1 MPRPV
6 RVVLVGF
13 CYLMFGV
20 MGVVLAYVLLP
31 LRLLG
36 IKGTEERAAAAQDL
50 LYVWSRRYF
59 VLTRVLGI
67 VRPHYPEHG
76 SGALALPEHGRSA
89 VIIANHPSLLDVVF
103 AMGSMPRLTYV
114 AKASWMASPLVG
126 RMLRACG
133 HIGSPRGKTP
143 ADGAIA
149 LQRMIDA
156 LEKGRTLLVFPE
168 GTRSPR
174 RGMWPFHR
182 GAFEAAIRTKSPI
195 MQYVLEVDPPTLRKE
210 QPWYDVADRC
220 IEYRMRALETIDT
233 TEIRGGGKALV
244 RETEARYLR
253 ELRLTATSEPQAQS
267 VEAGA

>member
-1 MPRPV
+1 MPRPL
-6 RVVLVGF
+6 RVLLVGF
-13 CYLMFGV
+13 CYLVFGV
-20 MGVVLAYVLLP
+20 TGVLLAYVLLP

-36 IKGTEERAAAAQDL
+36 IAGTEERAAAAQDL

-67 VRPHYPEHG
+67 VRPHYPT
-76 SGALALPEHGRSA
+76 ALELPERGRSA

-114 AKASWMASPLVG
+114 AKASWMTSPLVG

-149 LQRMIDA
+149 LQRMIEA
-156 LEKGRTLLVFPE
+156 LDKGRTLLVFPE

-182 GAFEAAIRTKSPI
+182 GAFEAAVRTKSPI
-195 MQYVLEVDPPTLRKE
+195 LQFVLEVDPPMLRKE

-233 TEIRGGGKALV
+233 SEVRGGGKALV
-244 RETEARYLR
+244 REIEARYLR
-253 ELRLTATSEPQAQS
+253 ELGLTATSEPPQQPI
-267 VEAGA
+267 EARA

>member
-1 MPRPV
+1 MPRPL

-20 MGVVLAYVLLP
+20 TGVLLAYVLLP

-59 VLTRVLGI
+59 LLTRALGI
-67 VRPHYPEHG
+67 VRPHYPV
-76 SGALALPEHGRSA
+76 ALPLPERGRSA

-114 AKASWMASPLVG
+114 AKASWMSSPLVG

-133 HIGSPRGKTP
+133 HIGSPRVKTP

-149 LQRMIDA
+149 LQRMIEA

-195 MQYVLEVDPPTLRKE
+195 MQYVLEVDPPMLRKE

-220 IEYRMRALETIDT
+220 IEYRMRALETLDT
-233 TEIRGGGKALV
+233 TEIRSGKALL
-244 RETEARYLR
+244 REIEARYLR
-253 ELRLTATSEPQAQS
+253 ELGLTATSEPQVEPV
-267 VEAGA
+267 VEARA